1 MSVKYRTV
9 SALSMNPW
17 EYNALEYNFPEDP
30 TTSMP
35 LQDDID
41 DIVNDSI
48 IFPGIYAPSGFDI
61 LSILVSCHD
70 FSYVTPLFSQS
81 LKNVL
86 IAATEKKTRV
96 AMRPSPVV
104 ELGAVDASCAIVVC
118 DIELPDCPV
127 VYANEACAQLT
138 GYPLGEM
145 MGKNCRFMQA
155 PGGQVSQSSARSH
168 VEKST
173 VKKMRSA
180 VHSNSELSVEVT
192 NFKKNGQKFTNIL
205 TMIPICWNTPTPKYF
220 IGFLA
225 EKMA

>member
-61 LSILVSCHD
+61 LSIL
-70 FSYVTPLFSQS
+70 
-81 LKNVL
+81 
-86 IAATEKKTRV
+86 TRV